1 MKSARKESNMELG
14 FLEYLV
20 TRKRT
25 GKDRFWEGLTLAAF
39 LLAAMAL
46 CVLLWIL
53 LTDSPAY
60 AAVLSAAILC
70 ILYVIWRGVRPRFYV
85 EYEYCVVSDQLTVD
99 RIYGQSRRKRIFTL
113 SLRDVTGMARP
124 RDCMREIETAAQI
137 LDFSTSDDDDA
148 DRVCLFYPSKKEQ
161 SGKGSCIVVLTAPED
176 VRKALKRGG
185 ARGDVR

>member
-1 MKSARKESNMELG
+1 MELG

-25 GKDRFWEGLTLAAF
+25 GKDRFWEGLTLAA
-39 LLAAMAL
+39 LLLVATVL

-53 LTDSPAY
+53 LIDSPAY
-60 AAVLSAAILC
+60 AVALSAVVLC
-70 ILYVIWRGVRPRFYV
+70 IAYVVYRAIRPRFYV

-124 RDCMREIETAAQI
+124 RDCAREIETAAQI
-137 LDFSTSDDDDA
+137 LDFSTADDA
-148 DRVCLFYPSKKEQ
+148 DPDRVCLFYPSKKEQ
-161 SGKGSCIVVLTAPED
+161 SGKGGCMVVLTAPED